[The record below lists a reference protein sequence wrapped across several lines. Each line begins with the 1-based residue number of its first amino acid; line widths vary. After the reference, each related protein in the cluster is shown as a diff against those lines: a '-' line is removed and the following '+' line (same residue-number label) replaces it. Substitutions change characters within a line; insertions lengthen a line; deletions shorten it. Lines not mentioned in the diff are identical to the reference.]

1 MFSYDLR
8 WFVELGTDKLYVN
21 FTMPKY
27 IAEIPNWFCIFL
39 CPQDLVACT
48 LDWKK
53 FENNTAHTLD

>member
-1 MFSYDLR
+1 MFSYALR
-8 WFVELGTDKLYVN
+8 WFVDLAQTNNMVN
-21 FTMPKY
+21 FIMPKY

-53 FENNTAHTLD
+53 I